1 MWADTIMR
9 WTRYKS
15 FLKLIP
21 GTSSRFGTS
30 GLRPANSQRRPESW
44 LPCSQ
49 SSFPTLRSHAAD
61 PMKRPF
67 VNITIPVY
75 NEERILAESIGKVVA
90 FLASNFR
97 YAHEIAIVDNAS
109 IDRTLQIARELQASH
124 DRVHV
129 LHLDEKGRGRAVK
142 TAWNESKADI
152 LSYMD
157 CDLSTD
163 LAAFPPLIELM
174 ISGRFDVA
182 VGSRLLKL
190 FLTTRG
196 FRRET
201 ISRGYNLL
209 IKACFRTKF
218 SDAQCGFKAITKRA
232 AQELLPLIE
241 DNGWFMDTELL
252 ILTEK
257 LGYRIFD
264 LPVRWMDDP
273 DTRVRIWSTAIKDI
287 RGLLRLR
294 RNFVRRT
301 HCRSACKELSG
312 IV

>member
-1 MWADTIMR
+1 
-9 WTRYKS
+9 
-15 FLKLIP
+15 
-21 GTSSRFGTS
+21 
-30 GLRPANSQRRPESW
+30 
-44 LPCSQ
+44 
-49 SSFPTLRSHAAD
+49 
-61 PMKRPF
+61 
-67 VNITIPVY
+67 
-75 NEERILAESIGKVVA
+75 
-90 FLASNFR
+90 
-97 YAHEIAIVDNAS
+97 
-109 IDRTLQIARELQASH
+109 
-124 DRVHV
+124 V

-163 LAAFPPLIELM
+163 LAAFPPLIESM

-182 VGSRLLKL
+182 VGSRLLKPS
-190 FLTTRG
+190 LTTRG
-196 FRRET
+196 IRRET

-209 IKACFRTKF
+209 IKASFHTKF

-232 AQELLPLIE
+232 AQELLPLVE

-252 ILTEK
+252 ILAEK

-264 LPVRWMDDP
+264 LPVRWKDDP
-273 DTRVRIWSTAIKDI
+273 DTRVKIWSTAIEDI

-294 RNFVRRT
+294 RNFVRRAY
-301 HCRSACKELSG
+301 CRSASKELSG